1 MAGLPDEVTDRA
13 KAILKNLEGSE
24 LSVHEDSGGKR
35 KGRIHA
41 DEIQMTLFEMK
52 DDPLRD
58 EISRL
63 NVDGMTPLDALKAIA
78 DLQRKV
84 GKRG

>member
-1 MAGLPDEVTDRA
+1 
-13 KAILKNLEGSE
+13 
-24 LSVHEDSGGKR
+24 
-35 KGRIHA
+35 
-41 DEIQMTLFEMK
+41 MTLFEMK

-63 NVDGMTPLDALKAIA
+63 NVDAMTPLDALKAIA